1 MYVIVFN
8 IVFFRVQVNETI
20 KSYLFWL
27 FISLFICWL
36 IVQWIMR
43 IIHQMVTKNMCDFSM
58 PWNGNQIYEVVKERK
73 NNRMNRWIRE
83 TLSLN
88 YHKNIQP
95 KWMAI
100 ETHSSQRGELNNYS
114 FFLLF
119 AAIVIFVV
127 VEDGFVQQFAYITA
141 HLHSLCVCVSIQS
154 DIVCSLNFPF
164 VLFLFRRIF
173 FPIVFTF
180 FLSKTNYSQT
190 HLLLLLLSFVVVCCC
205 NLIRKLFECRV
216 HYRYRCVYGVRGAAF
231 IVYKHSDALQSVF
244 LYDYTSFS

>member
-114 FFLLF
+114 FFVICCYCYCCCCWRWLC
-119 AAIVIFVV
+119 AAICLYHCTFAQFV
-127 VEDGFVQQFAYITA
+127 
-141 HLHSLCVCVSIQS
+141 CVCEYTIWHCVQFKFSICFVS
-154 DIVCSLNFPF
+154 FPAH
-164 VLFLFRRIF
+164 F
-173 FPIVFTF
+173 FPDCFHIFP
-180 FLSKTNYSQT
+180 Q
-190 HLLLLLLSFVVVCCC
+190 
-205 NLIRKLFECRV
+205 
-216 HYRYRCVYGVRGAAF
+216 
-231 IVYKHSDALQSVF
+231 
-244 LYDYTSFS
+244 

>member
-114 FFLLF
+114 FFC
-119 AAIVIFVV
+119 
-127 VEDGFVQQFAYITA
+127 Y
-141 HLHSLCVCVSIQS
+141 
-154 DIVCSLNFPF
+154 
-164 VLFLFRRIF
+164 
-173 FPIVFTF
+173 
-180 FLSKTNYSQT
+180 
-190 HLLLLLLSFVVVCCC
+190 LLLLLLLLLLKMALCSNLLISLHICTVCVCVWVY
-205 NLIRKLFECRV
+205 NLTLCAV
-216 HYRYRCVYGVRGAAF
+216 
-231 IVYKHSDALQSVF
+231 
-244 LYDYTSFS
+244 